1 MLSLDRYWQKAVLV
15 PSQQKSGR
23 LRSFITLK
31 ITISNTSART
41 PMDTAASGERGFP
54 AQSGSRNSLCSWH
67 PQCFVLEGCSEK
79 ANSIER
85 CSSTHSI
92 STSRFG
98 MPSGMAF
105 CSLSSFPFVD
115 MKSQR
120 DLEILLAGQCSF
132 LLCAVPWFPC
142 KLEIWSRK
150 KLFKVWL
157 EMLLKGWIMGW
168 LHPLST
174 LHS

>member
-67 PQCFVLEGCSEK
+67 PQCFVLKRPTALRGVPVPTASAHQDLGCPVGWLFVVW
-79 ANSIER
+79 AA
-85 CSSTHSI
+85 
-92 STSRFG
+92 SRLLTLKTKEIWK
-98 MPSGMAF
+98 F
-105 CSLSSFPFVD
+105 C
-115 MKSQR
+115 
-120 DLEILLAGQCSF
+120 LLANAASCFVQFPGF
-132 LLCAVPWFPC
+132 LV
-142 KLEIWSRK
+142 S
-150 KLFKVWL
+150 
-157 EMLLKGWIMGW
+157 LKSGAERNFLKFG
-168 LHPLST
+168 LKCC
-174 LHS
+174 